1 MYKNLLRPRFHIGK
15 LLNGFTFSRPFSSS
29 KNLCHAMDL
38 KWRRVPFNGI
48 STDLEQLPQDTASRE
63 FSKILKGLVLNDR
76 TGEALLVQDKKKC
89 NLFLIV
95 SQYTIGTTR
104 KSFWKFPGGLSE
116 EGENI
121 GTTAEREIFEETG
134 VKS

>member
-1 MYKNLLRPRFHIGK
+1 
-15 LLNGFTFSRPFSSS
+15 
-29 KNLCHAMDL
+29 MDL

-76 TGEALLVQDKKKC
+76 TGEALLVQDKKK
-89 NLFLIV
+89 
-95 SQYTIGTTR
+95 YTIGTTR

-134 VKS
+134 VKSEFQSVLLFRQHHEMKSTFNKSDIYV